1 MPRIDLPEPYSVS
14 LARQAVRDS
23 LLSHGEEFVL
33 LQMYHPATTDETTA
47 RRCPSCYDDIYK
59 QSEAVNCPDCYGT
72 TFAGGVKSAVRI
84 WGLFTDNVEAEQI
97 GQNGVW
103 SPDQRDVQFE
113 PFPLVMEHDFLVR
126 VKMWDSTHK
135 PIEVY
140 GFYGVQQVT
149 RNSLRTGNRFGQAR
163 WDIVGQ
169 KATITELQKNSPI
182 CTYPVVGVSFSDSS
196 LSRGVQIPQVRT
208 F

>member
-23 LLSHGEEFVL
+23 LLSHGEECIA
-33 LQMYHPATTDETTA
+33 LQMYHVNDDENIA
-47 RRCPSCYDDIYK
+47 RRCPQCYDDIYK
-59 QSEAVNCPDCYGT
+59 QSELANCGDCFGT
-72 TFAGGVKSAVRI
+72 TFAGGVKTAVRV
-84 WGLFTDNVEAEQI
+84 WGLFTDQATAEQI

-103 SPDQRDVQFE
+103 APDQRDVQTE
-113 PFPLVMEHDFLVR
+113 PFPLLGEHDFIVR
-126 VKMWDSTHK
+126 VRMWDSAHR
-135 PIEVY
+135 PLEIE

-163 WDIVGQ
+163 WDVVGQ
-169 KATITELQKNSPI
+169 KATITEMQKNAPI
-182 CTYPVVGVSFSDSS
+182 CSYSVVGVLFPDSS
-196 LSRGVQIPQVRT
+196 ISRGVQIPTVRM

>member
-14 LARQAVRDS
+14 LARQSIRDS
-23 LLSHGEEFVL
+23 LLSHGEECVL
-33 LQMYHPATTDETTA
+33 LQMYHIGEDEGKA
-47 RRCPSCYDDIYK
+47 KRCPQCYDDIYK
-59 QSEAVNCPDCYGT
+59 QSEAANCTDCFGT
-72 TFAGGVKSAVRI
+72 TFVGGVKSAVRV
-84 WGLFTDNVEAEQI
+84 WGLFTDHVAAEQI

-103 SPDQRDVQFE
+103 TPDQRDVQTE
-113 PFPLVMEHDFLVR
+113 PFPLLTEHDFIVR
-126 VKMWDSTHK
+126 VRMWDSLHK
-135 PIEVY
+135 PIEVEGY
-140 GFYGVQQVT
+140 YGVQQVT

-182 CTYPVVGVSFSDSS
+182 YSYPVVGVQFSDSQI
-196 LSRGVQIPQVRT
+196 SRGVQIPQVRM